1 LTPGRHIG
9 INKVDDLDVL
19 IAASTCVVCKAFLD
33 PFRQETNMID
43 ALPTRRDPKLIRVQ
57 GSPNSIFHE
66 SFGTPDALDDFD
78 PERAQDLAE
87 FSDRYMP
94 DEVTRDYARRMH
106 YAAYRWKRT
115 KGFAEATK
123 WRDAYIRLRDEIVLG
138 NRKLIYQAVRRRMA
152 MSNRAD
158 DLIGDCHIV
167 LIQAVAAYNPWM
179 GIRFST
185 YAYTCL
191 IRALSRMSQKLSHD
205 WLARSAS
212 LDLLPEGEPNQHES
226 RQLPSTSDWGLE
238 EYLRADH
245 PLLSLREKVIISR
258 RFAIKEGAVA
268 LTLAEVGQEIG
279 LSKERVRQM
288 QALALEKLRGALTGE
303 PELTLV

>member
-1 LTPGRHIG
+1 MMDM
-9 INKVDDLDVL
+9 V
-19 IAASTCVVCKAFLD
+19 A
-33 PFRQETNMID
+33 
-43 ALPTRRDPKLIRVQ
+43 TRRDPKASLVPE
-57 GSPNSIFHE
+57 SPNSILHV
-66 SFGTPDALDDFD
+66 SFEEPDALATYD
-78 PERAQDLAE
+78 PNMAQDLEE
-87 FSDRYMP
+87 FADHYMP

-106 YAAYRWKRT
+106 YAAYRWKRA
-115 KGFAEATK
+115 KGFAGASK
-123 WRDAYIRLRDEIVLG
+123 WRTAYIRLRDEIVLG

-191 IRALSRMSQKLSHD
+191 VRALSRMSQKLSND

-212 LDLLPEGEPNQHES
+212 LDSLPDGEPGRLES
-226 RQLPSTSDWGLE
+226 RQPLGSGDWGLE

-245 PLLSLREKVIISR
+245 PLLSHREKVILAL
-258 RFAIKEGAVA
+258 RFATKEGAVA
-268 LTLAEVGQEIG
+268 QTLAEVGQELG

-288 QALALEKLRGALTGE
+288 QSLALEKLREALTGE
-303 PELTLV
+303 PV